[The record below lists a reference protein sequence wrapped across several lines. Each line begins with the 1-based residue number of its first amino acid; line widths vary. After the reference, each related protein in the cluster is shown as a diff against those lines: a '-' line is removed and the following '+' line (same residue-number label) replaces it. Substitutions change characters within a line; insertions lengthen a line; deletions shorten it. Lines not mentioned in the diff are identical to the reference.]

1 MAPRTRLKSLH
12 RLVER
17 MMSVCWDTIQK
28 VVPSQ
33 CTPDAHIQP
42 IKNIVQIH
50 SLRQNRSLTV
60 LWDNEMNHDRVSTSS
75 GLLWNEFV
83 ME

>member
-33 CTPDAHIQP
+33 CTPDA
-42 IKNIVQIH
+42 KKH
-50 SLRQNRSLTV
+50 SKLSNEPKWVAVRSL
-60 LWDNEMNHDRVSTSS
+60 WKSDINHD
-75 GLLWNEFV
+75 GLS
-83 ME
+83 